1 MLKPDK
7 SFTYMICS
15 DDRINNI
22 AGKNAV
28 NENLPGNGELME
40 YQINFGGF
48 SEQYDDYECEVQSFA
63 LTGGVTLQTSY
74 FLLLAEG
81 LNSDGY
87 FLPSLLSRDM
97 CIVSIVP
104 LNAVADSYIQSD
116 SGSIKF
122 RVNNCRIPKLVK
134 FLFLKP
140 DYTPALSVTDIN
152 TIVAGNPPVQT
163 ETRWILTLRM
173 TPIQK

>member
-1 MLKPDK
+1 MLKTDN

-22 AGKNAV
+22 AGKAAL
-28 NENLPGNGELME
+28 NENLPGVDQIME

-48 SEQYDDYECEVQSFA
+48 SEQYDDYQCEIISLA
-63 LTGGVTLQTSY
+63 MTGGINVVTSY
-74 FLLLAEG
+74 FLLYAEG

-87 FLPSLLSRDM
+87 FLSSLLSRNA
-97 CIVSIVP
+97 CILSIIP
-104 LNAVADSYIQSD
+104 LSAIQDAYIQSD
-116 SGSIKF
+116 GGNVKF

-140 DYTPALSVTDIN
+140 NYDHVLSVTDIN
-152 TIVAGNPPVQT
+152 TFAGAVQT
-163 ETRWILTLRM
+163 ETRWILTMRM
-173 TPIQK
+173 TPIEK